1 MQQNRLAIAAV
12 AFVALLGVAI
22 FTVRQRDAALETGGD
37 DPSEVPTPPEIDGD
51 ALTEIVITRPGEE
64 EGDPRESVTL
74 SKGDEGWSVTA
85 PLEADADATAVQ
97 TVLDK
102 LGELSFTGIAANNP
116 ENHARLEVDAEGG
129 IEVVANAGEAEV
141 AHFFVGAYRSRNTM
155 IRMDGDDAVVMAE
168 GSIKYAFNKALKEW
182 RDRLVLD
189 VDPARVA
196 SVLFEVPP
204 TSTGEADA
212 ETTPGRRFTFVQSAD
227 GWEQAP
233 GEEPIERFGAAKVRS
248 IIASAARLRAVDFA
262 APDQG
267 PGDVGL
273 TAPTG
278 TVTLLV
284 GPEAEDDDAEG
295 EAEEA
300 PDAADAGDA
309 AGPDVVALLEPT
321 AALAEGYSR
330 VVLRVGAQDGEDR
343 EFFLLREG
351 SDVIYVVSQ
360 YLADRLRPDVEAFQ
374 EPEPGEEP
382 EAPPGMPPG
391 GLGGLGGPGGQ
402 LPPELM
408 QQLQQ
413 QLGMAQ

>member
-1 MQQNRLAIAAV
+1 
-12 AFVALLGVAI
+12 
-22 FTVRQRDAALETGGD
+22 
-37 DPSEVPTPPEIDGD
+37 
-51 ALTEIVITRPGEE
+51 
-64 EGDPRESVTL
+64 
-74 SKGDEGWSVTA
+74 
-85 PLEADADATAVQ
+85 
-97 TVLDK
+97 
-102 LGELSFTGIAANNP
+102 
-116 ENHARLEVDAEGG
+116 
-129 IEVVANAGEAEV
+129 
-141 AHFFVGAYRSRNTM
+141 M

-168 GSIKYAFNKALKEW
+168 GSSKYAFNKALKEW

>member
-37 DPSEVPTPPEIDGD
+37 DAEAVPTPPEIDGD
-51 ALTEIVITRPGEE
+51 ALTELVITRPGEE

-74 SKGDEGWSVTA
+74 TKGEDGWRVTA
-85 PLEADADATAVQ
+85 PLEAEADTTAVQ

-102 LGELSFTGIAANNP
+102 LGELSFTGVAANNP

-129 IEVVANAGEAEV
+129 IEVIAKAGGDEV

-155 IRMDGDDAVVMAE
+155 LRMDGEDAVVMAE

-182 RDRLVLD
+182 RNRLVLD

-212 ETTPGRRFTFVQSAD
+212 EPVPGRRFAFLQGTD
-227 GWEQAP
+227 GWAQAP
-233 GEEPIERFGAAKVRS
+233 GDAPIERFGAAKVRS
-248 IIASAARLRAVDFA
+248 VIASASRLRAVDFA
-262 APDQG
+262 APGQG
-267 PGDVGL
+267 PSDVGL

-284 GPEAEDDDAEG
+284 GPEAETDGDE
-295 EAEEA
+295 
-300 PDAADAGDA
+300 DAADGDA
-309 AGPDVVALLEPT
+309 ADGDAAAESGPDLV
-321 AALAEGYSR
+321 AALDAAAPLPEGYER

-343 EFFLLREG
+343 EFFLMREG

-360 YLADRLRPDVEAFQ
+360 YLADRLRPDVDAFQ

-382 EAPPGMPPG
+382 ETPPGMPPG

-413 QLGMAQ
+413 QLGMAN